1 MKDLISSL
9 NEEQKS
15 VVLHIEGP
23 ALVIAG
29 PGSGKT
35 RALTHKIAY
44 LIQEGHA
51 APNEILAVTF
61 TNKAASEVK
70 ERVAA
75 LLNDEENLLE
85 GFDNATAMKATVPQW
100 VGTFHSVCSR
110 ILRIEA
116 TEEANL
122 GFSKNFVIY
131 DTDDSQKLIK
141 DILKEMDISAKDLDP
156 KGVLSSISKA
166 KSELME
172 PDEFADKAAG
182 SYYFERIAKIY
193 PKYQKRIRENNA
205 LDFDDILYE
214 VVKLFKKDKNVLEK
228 YQNRFRFILIDEY
241 QDTNKVQYNLVK
253 QLAAKHHNLTV
264 VGDVSQSIYSWRG
277 ADYRNMMQFEKDY
290 PEAKTYKLAQNYRS
304 TGNILNAAKTLIEN
318 NETHIPLELYTSNST
333 GEAITLFEAENERAE
348 AGFISD
354 TISLLSVGVGNG
366 NFEGYPEDVRY
377 KEFAILYRT
386 NAQSRVLEES
396 LLKAGIPYKIIG
408 GVRFYDRKE
417 IKDAI
422 AYLRVFHNPLDEIS
436 WGRCINVPTRGIGP
450 KSFEKLREANFD
462 LDLVESATGVEWR
475 KYIEHSGETKPIEM
489 LDAVL
494 KDFGYLEYLNDGT
507 EESLGRIENLKELRT
522 VAKQYLT
529 LGDFLENIALVESSN
544 KAALSDDNTV
554 TLMTLHAAKGLEFET
569 VFLAGLEEGIFPH
582 SRALADPKEL
592 EEERRLCY
600 VGITRAKKT
609 LYMTYTRSR
618 TFFGQTNGALISRFI
633 GEIPENLLDFRFG

>member
-1 MKDLISSL
+1 MKDLISML
-9 NEEQKS
+9 NQEQKD

-44 LIQEGHA
+44 LVQEGHA
-51 APNEILAVTF
+51 SPSEILAVTF
-61 TNKAASEVK
+61 TNKAAAEVK
-70 ERVAA
+70 ARVAA
-75 LLNDEENLLE
+75 LLNDENALLE
-85 GFDNATAMKATVPQW
+85 GFENPSIKTTVPQW
-100 VGTFHSVCSR
+100 VGTFHAVCSR
-110 ILRIEA
+110 ILRTEA
-116 TEEANL
+116 TPEN
-122 GFSKNFVIY
+122 GIDFTKNFVIY

-141 DILKEMDISAKDLDP
+141 EVLKELDMSTKDMDP
-156 KGVLSSISKA
+156 KGVLGSISKA
-166 KSELME
+166 KSELMT
-172 PDEFADKAAG
+172 PADFEEKARG
-182 SYYFERIAKIY
+182 SFYFEKVAKIY
-193 PKYQKRIRENNA
+193 PKYQKRLRENNA

-214 VVKLFKKDKNVLEK
+214 TVKLFQNNAAILEK
-228 YQNRFRFILIDEY
+228 YQNRFRFVLIDEY
-241 QDTNKVQYNLVK
+241 QDTNRVQYNLVK
-253 QLAAKHHNLTV
+253 LLAAKHRNLTV

-277 ADYRNMMQFEKDY
+277 ADYRNMLQFEKDY

-304 TGNILNAAKTLIEN
+304 TGNILKAAKELIEN
-318 NETHIPLELYTSNST
+318 NETHIPIELYTANAT
-333 GEAITLFEAENERAE
+333 GDAITLFEADNERAE
-348 AGFISD
+348 AGFIAD
-354 TISLLSVGVGNG
+354 TIALLSAGIGGG

-386 NAQSRVLEES
+386 NAQSRVLEEA
-396 LLKAGIPYKIIG
+396 LLNAGIPYKIIG

-417 IKDAI
+417 IKDAL
-422 AYLRVFHNPLDEIS
+422 AYLRVFHNPVDEIS
-436 WGRCINVPTRGIGP
+436 WSRCINVPTRGIGP
-450 KSFEKLREANFD
+450 KSFEKLRDAKFD
-462 LDLVESATGVEWR
+462 LDLVESATKTEWK
-475 KYIEHSGETKPIEM
+475 KYIAHVDQARPIDL

-522 VAKQYLT
+522 VAKQFNN
-529 LGDFLENIALVESSN
+529 LGDFLENVALVESSN
-544 KAALSDDNTV
+544 KAALNDDNTV

-600 VGITRAKKT
+600 VGITRAKKS

-618 TFFGQTNGALISRFI
+618 TFFGQTGSSLVSRFVA
-633 GEIPENLLDFRFG
+633 EIPEELLDFRFG